1 MLHAWSSLRILVA
14 QARGLACIAVV
25 RMVRSRFWTELQNFS
40 IMFFKKDIVS
50 FSSPISTRTMAS
62 VTIENVT
69 VPRDVDNVPRPVVA
83 LGATSVTKDW
93 ENARHQH
100 HKAQLIYSVRGILNC
115 EIEDGVWIV
124 PPQCAVWIPGDL
136 PHSARGAGE
145 TECYCLFVDPGATP
159 DLPKSCCTIS
169 VSPLLRELL
178 LKAASFPALYA
189 LGGREDRLIAA
200 LLDELIEAPVEDLHL
215 PMPRDP
221 RLRRLVQMMLADPA
235 NKTSKADWAPRIGMS
250 ERSMSRI
257 LLHEIGMSFGR
268 WRRQLHVILALQRLT
283 KGESVQTV
291 ALELGYENASGF
303 VTMFRKAVGKPP
315 ARYLSDRMS
324 GAELDCVPGIRLP
337 DEISP

>member
-1 MLHAWSSLRILVA
+1 MSSV
-14 QARGLACIAVV
+14 
-25 RMVRSRFWTELQNFS
+25 
-40 IMFFKKDIVS
+40 DIHD
-50 FSSPISTRTMAS
+50 
-62 VTIENVT
+62 VTAA
-69 VPRDVDNVPRPVVA
+69 RDVDNVPRPVVA
-83 LGATSVTKDW
+83 LSATSVAKGW

-136 PHSARGAGE
+136 PHSARGSGE
-145 TECYCLFVDPGATP
+145 TECYCLFVEPDAAP
-159 DLPKSCCTIS
+159 DLPKTCCTIS

-178 LKAASFPALYA
+178 LKVASFPALYA
-189 LGGREDRLIAA
+189 LGGREERLIAA
-200 LLDELIEAPVEDLHL
+200 LLDELAEAQVEDLHL

-221 RLRRLVQMMLADPA
+221 RLRRLAQMMIADPTD
-235 NKTSKADWAPRIGMS
+235 KTSKADWAPRIGMS
-250 ERSMSRI
+250 ERSMSRM
-257 LLHEIGMSFGR
+257 LLREIGMSFGR

-315 ARYLSDRMS
+315 ARYLSDRTGS
-324 GAELDCVPGIRLP
+324 AELASVPGIVFSGEGAP
-337 DEISP
+337 